1 MRRIIAALALS
12 GLAASSA
19 LAGAVV
25 VYDVELG
32 EEFAAKR
39 EIVALAKEIY
49 GETAVYA
56 TGDPLP
62 ESVENRLVPG
72 TPLPEGAEPAP
83 VPEELAGRL
92 PHTEPGTEWA
102 KVGDHLVEVRADG
115 VIAMT
120 VYDVLP

>member
-1 MRRIIAALALS
+1 M
-12 GLAASSA
+12 
-19 LAGAVV
+19 
-25 VYDVELG
+25 
-32 EEFAAKR
+32 
-39 EIVALAKEIY
+39 
-49 GETAVYA
+49 
-56 TGDPLP
+56 
-62 ESVENRLVPG
+62 PG
-72 TPLPEGAEPAP
+72 TPMPADAEPAP